1 VRKRYLLDANHLGPA
16 LAPVSRIRERIYQVC
31 RTGIPVGTCTPVLC
45 ELEVGIQQL
54 DRPEAC
60 LRELRSLLKKVR
72 LWPIDQEVARLYG
85 EVFHEVRKR
94 GRVLSQVDMM
104 LAALA
109 RSMKLTLLTADRDF
123 EALPDLRTENW
134 LV

>member
-1 VRKRYLLDANHLGPA
+1 
-16 LAPVSRIRERIYQVC
+16 
-31 RTGIPVGTCTPVLC
+31 
-45 ELEVGIQQL
+45 
-54 DRPEAC
+54 
-60 LRELRSLLKKVR
+60 LLKKVR